1 MQAQMLSQDVANR
14 ACVPMVVII
23 GEAPMMEVSL
33 FPALT
38 GCKVSMEMTVE
49 GYQMKM
55 QFKNMGEKQP
65 VNARMA

>member
-1 MQAQMLSQDVANR
+1 MWLW
-14 ACVPMVVII
+14 PIFLI
-23 GEAPMMEVSL
+23 GKAPVMEVSL

-38 GCKVSMEMTVE
+38 GCKVSMKMTVE

-55 QFKNMGEKQP
+55 QFKNMCKKQP

>member
-1 MQAQMLSQDVANR
+1 MQAQVLPQDVANL
-14 ACVPMVVII
+14 ACVPMVAII
-23 GEAPMMEVSL
+23 GKAPMMEVSL

-49 GYQMKM
+49 GYQMKV
-55 QFKNMGEKQP
+55 QFKNMCKKQP